1 MQTRKRCKLRCKLED
16 ASWKFI
22 GMIVQLAQAQRF

>member
-1 MQTRKRCKLRCKLED
+1 MQAKMQAGRCKLED